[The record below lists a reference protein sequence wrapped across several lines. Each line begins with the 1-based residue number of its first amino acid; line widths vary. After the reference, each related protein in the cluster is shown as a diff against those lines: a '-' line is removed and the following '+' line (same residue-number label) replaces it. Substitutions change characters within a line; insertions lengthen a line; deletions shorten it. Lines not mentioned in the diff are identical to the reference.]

1 MQIKKHLENGRTM
14 VEMLAVLM
22 VIGAIGIGMYAG
34 ISEGLVV
41 YRASILK
48 TQLPQMAKA
57 VSDMQ
62 SFGIL
67 TDATNIDY
75 PELFS
80 DILGNNACSADGC
93 NTSAGFMSIRTADN
107 GNGVVFVFDEMSEK
121 MCYEISSTAR
131 GDEGTGI
138 KGVVLANSCNT
149 DSIQTVEFLIDT
161 QSTAKRL
168 ECGNCPGDTIC
179 LANNHNDEPV
189 YRCACLNTNAIQGT
203 DGTCT
208 FEN

>member
-1 MQIKKHLENGRTM
+1 MSAKLPKGVGEFQHSMNSNHMINYQIKY
-14 VEMLAVLM
+14 LM
-22 VIGAIGIGMYAG
+22 
-34 ISEGLVV
+34 IS
-41 YRASILK
+41 
-48 TQLPQMAKA
+48 
-57 VSDMQ
+57 
-62 SFGIL
+62 
-67 TDATNIDY
+67 
-75 PELFS
+75 
-80 DILGNNACSADGC
+80 
-93 NTSAGFMSIRTADN
+93 
-107 GNGVVFVFDEMSEK
+107 DEMSEK

-179 LANNHNDEPV
+179 MANNHNDEPV